1 MTGLLALLLIAV
13 GGVGV
18 VVIGGVVSYNRFVA
32 QRASIDSSWA
42 SIDVELQRRHDL
54 IPNLVNT
61 VKGYASHEREV
72 LESVTNARARA
83 ADLEQR
89 GAPAGE
95 QAQAENALTQSL
107 GRLFAVAE
115 NYPDLKADQ
124 NFLALQRQLTE
135 TEDRIAASR
144 RLFNIEV
151 QQYNRRVE
159 SVPSNIIANIGNFDR
174 RDFFEVE
181 DPAARAPVNVQF

>member
-1 MTGLLALLLIAV
+1 MTAALPLLLLLVVVV
-13 GGVGV
+13 GI
-18 VVIGGVVSYNRFVA
+18 VVIGGFVSYNRFVS

-61 VKGYASHEREV
+61 VKGYAAHEREV
-72 LESVTNARARA
+72 LEAVTDARANAAALEQQGASA
-83 ADLEQR
+83 AD
-89 GAPAGE
+89 
-95 QAQAENALTQSL
+95 QAQAENVLTKSL

-151 QQYNRRVE
+151 QAYNRRVE
-159 SVPSNIIANIGNFDR
+159 SVPSNLIASIGNFER
-174 RDFFEVE
+174 RDFFEAD
-181 DPAARAPVNVQF
+181 DPAARAPTDVQF